1 MLLIEPDVDCGV
13 PNIPWE
19 AYTMRLPDLTSEA
32 NENRQGWIQSRD
44 QQMKENFTQNALVPL
59 C

>member
-1 MLLIEPDVDCGV
+1 MLLIEPDEDCEV

-32 NENRQGWIQSRD
+32 KKNHQGWIQSRD
-44 QQMKENFTQNALVPL
+44 QQKKKKKTSHKML
-59 C
+59 